1 MPLVSLPDK
10 AGDRFV
16 TESKL
21 REKGFLFRKYRNQ
34 NVQEIKTTG
43 QNGANMTTWPL
54 GKNVINDKVY
64 WIQVVYNMLKVIN

>member
-10 AGDRFV
+10 AEDRFV

-21 REKGFLFRKYRNQ
+21 RENGFLFRKYRNP
-34 NVQEIKTTG
+34 NIQEINTAG

-54 GKNVINDKVY
+54 GKNAINDKVY
-64 WIQVVYNMLKVIN
+64 